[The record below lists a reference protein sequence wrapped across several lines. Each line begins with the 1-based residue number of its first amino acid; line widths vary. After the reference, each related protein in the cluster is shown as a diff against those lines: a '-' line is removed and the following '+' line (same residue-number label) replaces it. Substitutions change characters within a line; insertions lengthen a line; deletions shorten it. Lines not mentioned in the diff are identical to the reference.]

1 MKVNGITIS
10 NVILRNVLA
19 NMILNGNEWDG
30 SGKFY
35 MYVVS
40 QNYMTADGYIDTEN
54 WKLRIL
60 KRDNLELVTEAE
72 FSKEGKVFQEAL
84 KYIQNPPSVG

>member
-40 QNYMTADGYIDTEN
+40 QNYMTDDGHINTED

-72 FSKEGKVFQEAL
+72 FSKEGKIFQEAL
-84 KYIQNPPSVG
+84 KYLQPA

>member
-30 SGKFY
+30 SGTSY

-40 QNYMTADGYIDTEN
+40 QNYMTAISIRKIGN
-54 WKLRIL
+54 
-60 KRDNLELVTEAE
+60 
-72 FSKEGKVFQEAL
+72 
-84 KYIQNPPSVG
+84 